1 MKIWKNKPIW
11 RNKKVTVLTVNKPQ
25 VFSDY
30 VNHSF
35 YDEMFDQDGKVR
47 RSYKK
52 LYQRFSR
59 MGSEELTNRNS
70 FMQSEMIKKGITF
83 TLYDDNHDDAHSE
96 RTIPFDIIPRIITS
110 DEWKFLEHG
119 LKQRVRALNMF
130 IKDVYN
136 EQNILKD
143 EIIPRKMVITNPY
156 FLPEMVGM
164 TIPNNTY
171 IPLSGI
177 DLIRSETGEFYVL
190 EDNLRN
196 PSGLSYVYKNRSM
209 MMRLFPELFFDYQV
223 SDIDQGLNDLLGSL
237 RSLAPNDK
245 QDPLVVLLTPGIHN
259 AAYYD
264 HTFLA
269 QEMGIELVEGR
280 DLTVID
286 QKVYLKSIQGLR
298 QVDVIYRRI
307 DDEFLDPLAF
317 RPDSLLG
324 IPGLMNAYRAG
335 NIALANAPGTGVADD
350 KAIYSFV
357 PDMIRYYL
365 KEEPILH
372 NVPTYILSKQEDR
385 KYVLDHLSEM
395 VVKERTLSGGYGMLI
410 GPTASD
416 EEIKEFAEKIVQY
429 PDRYIAQPTIKLSC
443 APSLTDKGEADPRHI
458 DFRAFVFLGKEVQLA
473 PGGLTRVALK
483 KGSLVVNSSQG
494 GGTKDTW
501 VLSNMNGQ

>member
-1 MKIWKNKPIW
+1 
-11 RNKKVTVLTVNKPQ
+11 
-25 VFSDY
+25 
-30 VNHSF
+30 
-35 YDEMFDQDGKVR
+35 
-47 RSYKK
+47 
-52 LYQRFSR
+52 
-59 MGSEELTNRNS
+59 
-70 FMQSEMIKKGITF
+70 
-83 TLYDDNHDDAHSE
+83 
-96 RTIPFDIIPRIITS
+96 
-110 DEWKFLEHG
+110 
-119 LKQRVRALNMF
+119 
-130 IKDVYN
+130 
-136 EQNILKD
+136 
-143 EIIPRKMVITNPY
+143 
-156 FLPEMVGM
+156 M
-164 TIPNNTY
+164 TIPNNNY

-324 IPGLMNAYRAG
+324 VPGLMNAYRAG

-429 PDRYIAQPTIKLSC
+429 PDRYIAQPTIQLSC

-458 DFRAFVFLGKEVQLA
+458 DFRTFVFLGKEVQLA